1 MRRGL
6 SGRLMAKC
14 RGVGGSHYGGAGATT
29 VRRGGWV
36 VAPVVRLTRLGL
48 YRAFGLISIRR
59 EGMVVVWLVGRAT
72 RDGGIWWG
80 RLC

>member
-1 MRRGL
+1 M
-6 SGRLMAKC
+6 
-14 RGVGGSHYGGAGATT
+14 
-29 VRRGGWV
+29 

-48 YRAFGLISIRR
+48 YGAFDLISIRR